1 MVESFPSPNNNILLR
16 QMQGIR
22 RDIQETHERESRLIE
37 LVGRLAMRMDE
48 GFNRVRDDI
57 GTVREDIDSLRR
69 DIDALRGDNV
79 LMENRVLTAIS
90 EVRRLSERIDTLA
103 DGED

>member
-1 MVESFPSPNNNILLR
+1 MVESSPSPNNNILLR

-37 LVGRLAMRMDE
+37 LVGRLAIRMDE

-57 GTVREDIDSLRR
+57 DSLRR
-69 DIDALRGDNV
+69 DIDGLRGDNV

-90 EVRRLSERIDTLA
+90 EVRRLSERVDTFA

>member
-1 MVESFPSPNNNILLR
+1 MAESSPSPNNDVLLR

-37 LVGRLAMRMDE
+37 LIGRLAMRMDE

-57 GTVREDIDSLRR
+57 GAVRDDIDSLRR

-90 EVRRLSERIDTLA
+90 EVPRLSERIDTLA